1 MRTWSGL
8 VVFGMVCLGAA
19 ANAAPIKVTDL
30 GSPILAES
38 GKRPIEASIARVAN
52 GKNAIVSFYSQ
63 DNFDLSELPTAVAYV
78 GGVMQPGHPRK
89 GAAAINSFG
98 HYITRGGIVANRDT
112 GHTGSQL
119 HKNGTVTPVPG
130 IEGYNHVAVNHMN
143 DAGVMVGYFARFWPD
158 GDLFSDK
165 PFYRRGDQVWSPTDL
180 GAMYRV
186 NNKGIALV
194 AMEGIGGGIWSPET
208 GFQSIAEFDNSEAI
222 PDFNDHNEII
232 QKTRFRNGRFEV
244 SILSPTSTRKL
255 LYPEFAANR
264 YLTASHRGFNNVGNV
279 TVEMRLKITGGAENR
294 WFVYGNNSW
303 RDLTD
308 DIRAQIPSSWS
319 LDKFGDIDDY
329 GVAYGTATLPD
340 GTKTV
345 LMIETV
351 PEPGTLA
358 ALGLGALLMKRRKN
372 CRKIKA

>member
-1 MRTWSGL
+1 MLG
-8 VVFGMVCLGAA
+8 VIGLGAA

-30 GSPILAES
+30 GSPIMVDT
-38 GKRPIEASIARVAN
+38 GKRPVVAQVMSVAN
-52 GKNAIVSFYSQ
+52 GKNATFGFHSGQQFTYGSATAIVK
-63 DNFDLSELPTAVAYV
+63 
-78 GGVMQPGHPRK
+78 GVIRPQILEQ
-89 GAAAINSFG
+89 AAIGINRHGDFC
-98 HYITRGGIVANRDT
+98 TRGGFIA
-112 GHTGSQL
+112 GQYSQHL
-119 HKNGTVTPVPG
+119 NSKLYLANGTITPVPG

-158 GDLFSDK
+158 GDFLSDK

-244 SILSPTSTRKL
+244 SILSATSTRKL

-294 WFVYGNNSW
+294 WFVYGNNAW

-358 ALGLGALLMKRRKN
+358 ALSLGALLMKRRKN

>member
-19 ANAAPIKVTDL
+19 AIAAPIKVTDL
-30 GSPILAES
+30 GSPIMVDT
-38 GKRPIEASIARVAN
+38 GKRPVVAQVMSVAN
-52 GKNAIVSFYSQ
+52 GKNATFGFHSGQQFTYGSATAIVK
-63 DNFDLSELPTAVAYV
+63 
-78 GGVMQPGHPRK
+78 GVIRPQILEQ
-89 GAAAINSFG
+89 AAIGINRHGDFC
-98 HYITRGGIVANRDT
+98 TRGGFIA
-112 GHTGSQL
+112 GQYSQHL
-119 HKNGTVTPVPG
+119 NSKLYLANGTITPVPG

-186 NNKGIALV
+186 NNKGIALAGLV
-194 AMEGIGGGIWSPET
+194 GIGGGLWSPET
-208 GFQSIAEFDNSEAI
+208 GFQSIPEFSTNEGI
-222 PDFNDHNEII
+222 PDFNDSNEVL
-232 QKTRFRNGRFEV
+232 QRGFRSDLHMEIRIVSTGGRRVVQFPV
-244 SILSPTSTRKL
+244 
-255 LYPEFAANR
+255 
-264 YLTASHRGFNNVGNV
+264 ASGVMFRQGDLGGFNNRGQ
-279 TVEMRLKITGGAENR
+279 ITISQRPRDADGVLRNHWLVHQDNA
-294 WFVYGNNSW
+294 WV
-303 RDLTD
+303 DLTQQ
-308 DIRAQIPSSWS
+308 IRTQIPSSWA

-340 GTKTV
+340 GTKTI

-358 ALGLGALLMKRRKN
+358 ALGLGALLLRRRK
-372 CRKIKA
+372 R

>member
-1 MRTWSGL
+1 MLGVIGL
-8 VVFGMVCLGAA
+8 GDGAI
-19 ANAAPIKVTDL
+19 AAPIKVTDL
-30 GSPILAES
+30 GSPVMVES
-38 GKRPIEASIARVAN
+38 GQRPKSGAVVGVAN
-52 GKNAIVSFYSQ
+52 GKNAVFGFHPGDLPVVGSSVAFSNGVVGSQ
-63 DNFDLSELPTAVAYV
+63 LEDRSATTINRYGAYV
-78 GGVMQPGHPRK
+78 TT
-89 GAAAINSFG
+89 GA
-98 HYITRGGIVANRDT
+98 IVANKWT
-112 GHTGSQL
+112 HHSGALL
-119 HKNGTVTPVPG
+119 HKNGTITPVPG

-294 WFVYGNNSW
+294 WFVYGNNAW

-308 DIRAQIPSSWS
+308 DIRAQIPSSWT

-358 ALGLGALLMKRRKN
+358 ALGLGALLLRRRK
-372 CRKIKA
+372 R

>member
-8 VVFGMVCLGAA
+8 VVLGVIGLGAA

-30 GSPILAES
+30 GSPIMVDT
-38 GKRPIEASIARVAN
+38 GKRPVVAQVMSVAN
-52 GKNAIVSFYSQ
+52 GKNATFGFHSGQQFTYGSATAIVK
-63 DNFDLSELPTAVAYV
+63 
-78 GGVMQPGHPRK
+78 GVIRPQILEQ
-89 GAAAINSFG
+89 AAIGINRHGDFC
-98 HYITRGGIVANRDT
+98 TRGGFIA
-112 GHTGSQL
+112 GQYSQHL
-119 HKNGTVTPVPG
+119 NSKLYLANGTITPVPG

-158 GDLFSDK
+158 GDFLSDK

-244 SILSPTSTRKL
+244 SILSATSTRKL

-294 WFVYGNNSW
+294 WFVYGNNAW

-358 ALGLGALLMKRRKN
+358 ALSLGALLMKRRKN

>member
-1 MRTWSGL
+1 MLG
-8 VVFGMVCLGAA
+8 VIGLGAA

-186 NNKGIALV
+186 NNNGIALAGLV
-194 AMEGIGGGIWSPET
+194 GIGGGLWSPET
-208 GFQSIAEFDNSEAI
+208 GFQSIPEFSTNEGI
-222 PDFNDHNEII
+222 PDFNDSNEVL
-232 QKTRFRNGRFEV
+232 QRGFRSDLHMEIRIVSTGGRRVVQFPV
-244 SILSPTSTRKL
+244 
-255 LYPEFAANR
+255 
-264 YLTASHRGFNNVGNV
+264 ASGVMFRQGDLGGFNNRGQ
-279 TVEMRLKITGGAENR
+279 ITISQRPRDADGVFRNHWLVHQDNA
-294 WFVYGNNSW
+294 WV
-303 RDLTD
+303 DLTQQ
-308 DIRAQIPSSWS
+308 IRTQIPSSWA

-358 ALGLGALLMKRRKN
+358 ALSLGALLMKRRKN